1 MNAVVTKKRCAVYT
15 RVSTDERLDQSFNSL
30 DAQRE
35 AGQAYIVSQRA
46 EGWMPVG
53 DDYDDGG
60 YSGGNMERPALKRL
74 MAEHGEAVIAA
85 IAIAAR
91 RPVDWVAG
99 LDLDEAVRLAEAVFG
114 VNADFFIRR
123 LLPSV
128 TQAAA
133 RIGQTLESPTRGAM
147 PFNG

>member
-1 MNAVVTKKRCAVYT
+1 MGNDTFAALPPVPVY
-15 RVSTDERLDQSFNSL
+15 VEIAGERIDLSPLKVGEVPAFARTVQPIAASL
-30 DAQRE
+30 SASPD
-35 AGQAYIVSQRA
+35 
-46 EGWMPVG
+46 WL
-53 DDYDDGG
+53 
-60 YSGGNMERPALKRL
+60 ALL
-74 MAEHGEAVIAA
+74 AEHGEAVIAA
-85 IAIAAR
+85 IAIATR

-133 RIGQTLESPTRGAM
+133 RIGQALESPRHGAM
-147 PFNG
+147 PSNV

>member
-1 MNAVVTKKRCAVYT
+1 MGNDTFAALPPVPVSVEIAGERIDLSPLKVGEVPAFARAVQPIAA
-15 RVSTDERLDQSFNSL
+15 SL
-30 DAQRE
+30 SASPDWLA
-35 AGQAYIVSQRA
+35 
-46 EGWMPVG
+46 
-53 DDYDDGG
+53 
-60 YSGGNMERPALKRL
+60 L
-74 MAEHGEAVIAA
+74 MAEHGEAAIAA
-85 IAIAAR
+85 IAVATR
-91 RPVDWVAG
+91 RPVEWVAG

-147 PFNG
+147 PSNV

>member
-1 MNAVVTKKRCAVYT
+1 MGNDMFAALPPVPLSIEIAGERIDLTPLKVGEVPAFARAVQPIAVGL
-15 RVSTDERLDQSFNSL
+15 SASPDWL
-30 DAQRE
+30 
-35 AGQAYIVSQRA
+35 
-46 EGWMPVG
+46 
-53 DDYDDGG
+53 
-60 YSGGNMERPALKRL
+60 ALL
-74 MAEHGEAVIAA
+74 AEHGEAVIAA
-85 IAIAAR
+85 IAIATR

-133 RIGQTLESPTRGAM
+133 RIGQALESPTTGAM
-147 PFNG
+147 PSSA

>member
-1 MNAVVTKKRCAVYT
+1 MGNDMFAALPPVPLSIEIAGERIDLTPLKVGEVPAFARAVQPIAA
-15 RVSTDERLDQSFNSL
+15 SL
-30 DAQRE
+30 SASPDWLA
-35 AGQAYIVSQRA
+35 
-46 EGWMPVG
+46 
-53 DDYDDGG
+53 
-60 YSGGNMERPALKRL
+60 L
-74 MAEHGEAVIAA
+74 MAEHGEAAIAA
-85 IAIAAR
+85 IAVATR
-91 RPVDWVAG
+91 RPVEWVAG

-147 PFNG
+147 PSNG

>member
-1 MNAVVTKKRCAVYT
+1 MGNDMFAALPPVPLSIEIAGERIDLTPLKVGEVPAFARAVQPIA
-15 RVSTDERLDQSFNSL
+15 
-30 DAQRE
+30 
-35 AGQAYIVSQRA
+35 AGLSASPD
-46 EGWMPVG
+46 WL
-53 DDYDDGG
+53 
-60 YSGGNMERPALKRL
+60 ALL
-74 MAEHGEAVIAA
+74 AEHGEAVIAT
-85 IAIAAR
+85 IAIATR
-91 RPVDWVAG
+91 RPVVWVAG

-147 PFNG
+147 PSND

>member
-1 MNAVVTKKRCAVYT
+1 MGNDTFAALPPVPIYVEIAGERIDLSPLKVGEVPAFARAVQPIAA
-15 RVSTDERLDQSFNSL
+15 SL
-30 DAQRE
+30 SASPD
-35 AGQAYIVSQRA
+35 
-46 EGWMPVG
+46 WL
-53 DDYDDGG
+53 
-60 YSGGNMERPALKRL
+60 ALL
-74 MAEHGEAVIAA
+74 AEHGEAVIAA
-85 IAIAAR
+85 VAIAAR

-133 RIGQTLESPTRGAM
+133 RIGQTLESPARGAM
-147 PFNG
+147 PSNG

>member
-1 MNAVVTKKRCAVYT
+1 MGNDMFAALPPVPVSIEIAGECIDLTPLKVGEVPAFARAVQPIAA
-15 RVSTDERLDQSFNSL
+15 SL
-30 DAQRE
+30 SASPDWLA
-35 AGQAYIVSQRA
+35 
-46 EGWMPVG
+46 
-53 DDYDDGG
+53 
-60 YSGGNMERPALKRL
+60 L
-74 MAEHGEAVIAA
+74 MAEHGEAAIAA
-85 IAIAAR
+85 IAVATR
-91 RPVDWVAG
+91 RPVEWVAG

-147 PFNG
+147 PSNG